1 MGSSGSGWSAIAL
14 SALGAATFGGMVLSG
29 CGKSDSSGASGTSG
43 AGGSSNLSG
52 KILIDGSSTVFPV
65 SQAVAEEFMN
75 EHGGK
80 VNVTVAESGTG
91 GGFKKFANGEIDI
104 TGASRPIKPEEIEA
118 CKKGGIEFIEL
129 PIAFDGLS
137 VVVNPQNTFCD
148 SLTVAELKKI
158 WEPNS
163 KVKLW
168 SDVRAGF
175 PAEPI
180 KLFGPGTDS
189 GTFDYFTEEIVGES
203 KASRPDFTQSEDD
216 NILVQGVAGEK
227 FALGYFGYAY
237 YIENQDKL
245 KVLGVDPGT
254 GAVKP
259 EPASIESGTYR
270 PLSRPIYVYVSLKA
284 MDRPEVVAFLEYFLG
299 EQGQA
304 LVGEVGYVKL
314 PPVAY
319 SSNLDRVKNKTTGVG
334 DLQKTLGK

>member
-1 MGSSGSGWSAIAL
+1 MASSGGPSWTTIGFSAACVV
-14 SALGAATFGGMVLSG
+14 AMGGLFVWG
-29 CGKSDSSGASGTSG
+29 CGKSGDPTGGSGG
-43 AGGSSNLSG
+43 GGSSANLSG
-52 KILIDGSSTVFPV
+52 KILIDGSSTVYPV
-65 SQAVAEEFMN
+65 SQAVAEEFMK
-75 EHGGK
+75 EHDGK

-91 GGFKKFANGEIDI
+91 GGFKKFANGEIDV

-118 CKKGGIEFIEL
+118 CKAGGIEFVEL

-137 VVVNPQNTFCD
+137 VVVNPQNDFCD

-158 WEPNS
+158 WEPGS

-168 SDVRAGF
+168 SDIRPGF
-175 PAEPI
+175 PAQPI

-237 YIENQDKL
+237 FVENKDKL

-254 GAVKP
+254 GVVKP
-259 EPASIESGTYR
+259 DPSTIESGTYA
-270 PLSRPIYVYVSLKA
+270 PLSRPIYVYVARKA
-284 MDRPEVVAFLEYFLG
+284 LDRPEVAAFLEYFLG
-299 EQGQA
+299 EAGQT
-304 LVGEVGYVKL
+304 LIGEVGYVKL
-314 PPVAY
+314 PAVAY
-319 SSNLDRVKNKTTGVG
+319 TSNLDRVKNKTTGVG

>member
-1 MGSSGSGWSAIAL
+1 MDNSGSSWSAIAV
-14 SALGAATFGGMVLSG
+14 SAVAAAAIGGIVIFG
-29 CGKSDSSGASGTSG
+29 CGKSEKNGASGSSG
-43 AGGSSNLSG
+43 GGSGSLSG

-65 SQAVAEEFMN
+65 SQAVAEEFMKL
-75 EHGGK
+75 HDGK

-118 CKKGGIEFIEL
+118 CKAGGIEFIEL

-137 VVVNPQNTFCD
+137 VVVNPANTFCEF
-148 SLTVAELKKI
+148 LTVEELKKI
-158 WEPNS
+158 WEPSS

-189 GTFDYFTEEIVGES
+189 GTFDYFTEEIVGEAKS
-203 KASRPDFTQSEDD
+203 SRPDFTQSEDD

-237 YIENQDKL
+237 YVENQDKL

-259 EPASIESGTYR
+259 DPASIESGSYS
-270 PLSRPIYVYVSLKA
+270 PLSRPLYIYVSKKA
-284 MDRPEVVAFLEYFLG
+284 AGRPEVAAFLEYCLG
-299 EQGQA
+299 QDGQT
-304 LVGEVGYVKL
+304 LIGEVGYVKL
-314 PPVAY
+314 PAVAY
-319 SSNLDRVKNKTTGVG
+319 TNALDRVKNKTTGVG

>member
-1 MGSSGSGWSAIAL
+1 MGSSGSGWSAIAV
-14 SALGAATFGGMVLSG
+14 SALGAAAIGGIVLFG
-29 CGKSDSSGASGTSG
+29 CGKSEDIG
-43 AGGSSNLSG
+43 AGGSGSLSG

-65 SQAVAEEFMN
+65 SQAVAEEFMK

-104 TGASRPIKPEEIEA
+104 SGASRPIKPEEIEA
-118 CKKGGIEFIEL
+118 CKAGGIEFIEL

-137 VVVNPQNTFCD
+137 VVVNPQNDFCD
-148 SLTVAELKKI
+148 SLTVDELKKI

-168 SDVRAGF
+168 SDVREGF

-203 KASRPDFTQSEDD
+203 KASRSDFTQSEDD

-227 FALGYFGYAY
+227 YALGYFGYAY
-237 YIENQDKL
+237 FVENQDKL
-245 KVLGVDPGT
+245 KLLGVDAGK

-259 EPASIESGTYR
+259 DPTTIETGTYD
-270 PLSRPIYVYVSLKA
+270 PLSRPIYIYVSLKA
-284 MDRPEVVAFLEYFLG
+284 LERPEVASFIEYFLG
-299 EQGQA
+299 ESGQA

-319 SSNLDRVKNKTTGVG
+319 TNNLERVKTKTTGVG
-334 DLQKTLGK
+334 DLMKTLGK